1 MNSASNRAPVLT
13 LEFSDAPSE
22 PAGAAGSG
30 SGPHVPVVFTAAEG
44 TPAALRVASGLAQK
58 LGVRIGLI
66 VTEVVPFCFPLDKP
80 PVSVDF
86 LERRPLAPVSE
97 SDIDAE
103 EVSIKIYLCRDRREY
118 LRLSLKPRSLVVI
131 AGRGRW
137 WFRQARKVER
147 LPQRLGHEVVFADV
161 NAQYSAGV
169 DIKTAAHQGSCRD
182 SPLDYRIL
190 RLFL

>member
-30 SGPHVPVVFTAAEG
+30 SGPHVTVVFTAAEG
-44 TPAALRVASGLAQK
+44 TPAALRVASGLAQN
-58 LGVRIGLI
+58 LGARIRLI

-86 LERRPLAPVSE
+86 LERRPLALVSE
-97 SDIDAE
+97 SEIDAE
-103 EVSIKIYLCRDRREY
+103 EVSIEIYLCRDRREY

-137 WFRQARKVER
+137 WFRQAEEGRA
-147 LPQRLGHEVVFADV
+147 LAP
-161 NAQYSAGV
+161 
-169 DIKTAAHQGSCRD
+169 AARPRSCFR
-182 SPLDYRIL
+182 RCEGAIL
-190 RLFL
+190 RRRRYQDCSPTRKLSRLAAGL